1 MRKKDETL
9 RKDSSANVIKAATTM
24 SLVSVLLAVILYST
38 HFSSFERS
46 TSSTERSAQLDYKKE
61 ENESEKVEKGR
72 LGKKRSEK
80 GEEGGWE
87 VKYGAI

>member
-1 MRKKDETL
+1 
-9 RKDSSANVIKAATTM
+9 M

-72 LGKKRSEK
+72 LKKKVWERERKVDGKEK
-80 GEEGGWE
+80 NE
-87 VKYGAI
+87 AIQLQSNTEDSGNREW

>member
-1 MRKKDETL
+1 MKGEERKKETL
-9 RKDSSANVIKAATTM
+9 KQDSSANVIKAVTTM

-61 ENESEKVEKGR
+61 ENESKKVEKGR
-72 LGKKRSEK
+72 LGKKK
-80 GEEGGWE
+80 
-87 VKYGAI
+87 A